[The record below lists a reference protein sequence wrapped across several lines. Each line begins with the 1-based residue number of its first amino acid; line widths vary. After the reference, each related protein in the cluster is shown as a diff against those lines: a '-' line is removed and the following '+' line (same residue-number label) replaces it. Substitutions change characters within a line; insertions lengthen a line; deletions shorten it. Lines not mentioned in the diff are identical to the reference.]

1 MIIDMLKRNSIIR
14 LGWNVVLVQE
24 ELKTMMHDR

>member
-14 LGWNVVLVQE
+14 LGWNAVLVKE
-24 ELKTMMHDR
+24 ELKTMMHGR